1 MMRALPISRGT
12 AGVMALGSYPLVM
25 NVSDLD
31 RVAVLMQDN
40 GLLSPSVH
48 TGPLVRGMFR

>member
-1 MMRALPISRGT
+1 
-12 AGVMALGSYPLVM
+12 M

>member
-1 MMRALPISRGT
+1 
-12 AGVMALGSYPLVM
+12 MALGTYPLIM
-25 NVSDLD
+25 NASDLE

-48 TGPLVRGMFR
+48 TGSLVRGMFR